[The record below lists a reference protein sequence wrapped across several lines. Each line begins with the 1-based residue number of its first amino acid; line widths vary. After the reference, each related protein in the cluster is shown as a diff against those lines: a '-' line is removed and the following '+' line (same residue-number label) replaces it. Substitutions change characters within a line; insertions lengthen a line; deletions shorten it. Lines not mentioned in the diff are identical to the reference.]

1 MKQTAMLIFWVV
13 KRESQMSFV
22 HGMISPWSLRVMQL
36 TELFLCPMDGNRAL
50 KDKGVSS
57 PLTDRLFVCYFFY
70 FIFLTEKSLGEEKL
84 SHIRAKTSRKFQRGL
99 TLDS

>member
-1 MKQTAMLIFWVV
+1 
-13 KRESQMSFV
+13 
-22 HGMISPWSLRVMQL
+22 MQL

-70 FIFLTEKSLGEEKL
+70 FLFLTEKSLGEEV
-84 SHIRAKTSRKFQRGL
+84 TPY
-99 TLDS
+99 